1 MLQLWTKVAILN
13 LEASR
18 VIWLRSLLLAKGGT
32 RAQHEMG
39 RMVTEKV
46 AAASQAYAGMMLG
59 RSAEKVVGDYRGV
72 VRRNARR
79 LSR

>member
-1 MLQLWTKVAILN
+1 
-13 LEASR
+13 
-18 VIWLRSLLLAKGGT
+18 
-32 RAQHEMG
+32 
-39 RMVTEKV
+39 MVTEKV